1 VVSGFQVPL
10 ASISSAFRGAV
21 PAAIATC
28 SADGIPNVTY
38 LSIVLYLDEER
49 VALSNQF
56 MSKTL
61 VNLHENPRAAIRVI
75 DPATMDEYDLDVR
88 HVRSEASGELF
99 DSMRAQL
106 EALAA
111 QVGTSDTFRLRRVEI
126 LKVEECR
133 HAGGEPISAL
143 PAPPGS
149 SSLDG
154 LEIFIRRLAECRD
167 LAEATRVA
175 LESIEDAFGFKHSV
189 LLVADGD
196 DERLFVVAS
205 NGYPVPGVGAEV
217 PIGEGA
223 IGVAAHRRKQVRIS
237 NMTRG
242 RTLAAAATQQGATEP
257 REIPLPGLAD
267 AQSVLATPLLLHDR
281 LVGVLYLDSDRPAS
295 FDESA
300 AQLLEIMAGHLAVTV
315 AFLEA
320 GGLDPI
326 GSTQLPQRGN
336 RSAVTRSVA
345 FYDHDG
351 TVLVDGDYVIKG
363 VPGRIL
369 FSLLT
374 EYATSGRTEF
384 TNKEIRL
391 NRSIGLPAGN
401 DNLEARLLSLRRRL
415 AERDDPF
422 HLERVGRGRLVLTVD
437 APFKLHR
444 HDTDV
449 D

>member
-1 VVSGFQVPL
+1 VSNLQIPL
-10 ASISSAFRGAV
+10 ESISGAFRGDV
-21 PAAIATC
+21 PSAIATC
-28 SADGIPNVTY
+28 SSDGIPNVAY
-38 LSIVLYLDEER
+38 LSIVLHLDEER

-61 VNLHENPRAAIRVI
+61 ANLHENPRAAIRVI

-111 QVGTSDTFRLRRVEI
+111 QIGMSETFRLRCVEI
-126 LKVEECR
+126 LQVEECR
-133 HAGGEPISAL
+133 RSGGGSASDLPEPSRAT
-143 PAPPGS
+143 
-149 SSLDG
+149 SLDG

-175 LESIEDAFGFKHSV
+175 LESIEDAFGFRHSV

-196 DERLFVVAS
+196 DKRLFVVAS

-223 IGVAAHRRKQVRIS
+223 IGVAAHRRRQVRIA

-242 RTLAAAATQQGATEP
+242 RTLAAAATQQEDTEP
-257 REIPLPGLAD
+257 REIPLPGLTD

-281 LVGVLYLDSDRPAS
+281 LVGVLYLDSDEPGS
-295 FDESA
+295 FDEGT
-300 AQLLEIMAGHLAVTV
+300 AQLVEIIAGHLAVTI
-315 AFLEA
+315 ALLEA
-320 GGLDPI
+320 GGLDPVGI
-326 GSTQLPQRGN
+326 AHDPRPAN
-336 RSAVTRSVA
+336 RSAVTRSVV

-374 EYATSGRTEF
+374 EYVESGRTDF

-401 DNLEARLLSLRRRL
+401 DNLEARLLTLRRRL

-437 APFKLHR
+437 APFTLHR
-444 HDTDV
+444 HDAGTD
-449 D
+449 